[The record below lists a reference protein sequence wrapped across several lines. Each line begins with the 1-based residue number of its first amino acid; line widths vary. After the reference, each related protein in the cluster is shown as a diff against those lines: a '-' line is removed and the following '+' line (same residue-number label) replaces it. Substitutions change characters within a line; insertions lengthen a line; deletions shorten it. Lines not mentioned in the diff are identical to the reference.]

1 MGSHA
6 ATGCPLAS
14 TCWRLIDHARK
25 PLPRA
30 LPAHLSTTNTHR
42 FPRPVWK
49 TSAPVVPAAGR
60 QPRTPTRKHR
70 GQFLTTAENPC
81 RVSLAPGCPQ
91 QTPIALHAR
100 CGKPHARV
108 DKKSPRPE
116 SLAVVGLRLLVH
128 TKPPRLSTSGVEN
141 RTGRFLDSEE
151 PASGRH
157 YLPGSRPAA
166 GTTCLGAGQRPALPA
181 WEPASGRHYL
191 LGSLHGHRPIVWG
204 GCGWVGGTLHRMDA
218 VEEPAR
224 TYWRRVPPTHPH
236 LPRAGAST
244 P

>member
-1 MGSHA
+1 MGSLA

-42 FPRPVWK
+42 FPRPMWK
-49 TSAPVVPAAGR
+49 TSAPVVSAAGR
-60 QPRTPTRKHR
+60 HARTPTRKHR

-81 RVSLAPGCPQ
+81 HVSLAPGCPQ

-116 SLAVVGLRLLVH
+116 SLAVVGLHPLVH

-157 YLPGSRPAA
+157 YL
-166 GTTCLGAGQRPALPA
+166 
-181 WEPASGRHYL
+181 
-191 LGSLHGHRPIVWG
+191 LGSLHGRRPIVWG
-204 GCGWVGGTLHRMDA
+204 GCGWVGGTLHRSP
-218 VEEPAR
+218 PAPALR
-224 TYWRRVPPTHPH
+224 TRQHTVIACALSLGKCIAKKKTEALPPSFRPHPLQPRRFTAPCHRTCACT
-236 LPRAGAST
+236 AG
-244 P
+244 